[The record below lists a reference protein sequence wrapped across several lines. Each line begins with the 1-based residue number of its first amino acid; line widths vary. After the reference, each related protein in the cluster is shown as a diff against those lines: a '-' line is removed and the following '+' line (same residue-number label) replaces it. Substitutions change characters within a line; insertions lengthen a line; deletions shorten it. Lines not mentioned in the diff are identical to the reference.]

1 MKMRHIVST
10 VFTFLG
16 VLLISVNGYAGGS
29 RDRVSELKELILEIA
44 NNARGEFDNE
54 DNSAEARAAL
64 DPLVDELVSLV
75 PQKTETKKLPLVV
88 GSWKQ
93 VWSDGP
99 GGGPPGS
106 GGTLADSVFQV
117 VFPDGYYWNI
127 GKNQVGETKS
137 MGYLRGKFTIDVNK
151 LDIEFTK
158 SVGSPGCAP
167 DDTESYL
174 LAMQAETGAF
184 DSMPTPGPI
193 GKKGFLANT
202 YVDEDLRICR
212 GGGDDF
218 GTGTYLYILER
229 ESEL

>member
-1 MKMRHIVST
+1 M
-10 VFTFLG
+10 
-16 VLLISVNGYAGGS
+16 SV
-29 RDRVSELKELILEIA
+29 
-44 NNARGEFDNE
+44 
-54 DNSAEARAAL
+54 
-64 DPLVDELVSLV
+64 V
-75 PQKTETKKLPLVV
+75 PNKTESEKLPLVV
-88 GSWKQ
+88 GSWQQ

-127 GKNQVGETKS
+127 GKNKVGNVRS
-137 MGYLRGKFTIDVNK
+137 MGYLRGKFTIEPNQ
-151 LDIEFTK
+151 LGIEFTK
-158 SVGSPGCAP
+158 SVGSPGWVV

-174 LAMQAETGAF
+174 LAMRAEVGSF
-184 DSMPTPGPI
+184 DSVPTPGPI
-193 GKKGFLANT
+193 GKKGFLANV

-229 ESEL
+229 DSEF